1 MKIFRIYKE
10 YRGDRWRE
18 STKQNFD
25 EVDGFLNKTVQSE
38 SVDKVREYCENISQP
53 YIDKALEKYNGFLQ
67 NALDNVSKAQQ
78 TIDTLNNLPEDQR
91 NLVKKL
97 ISDSENELQY
107 YKNMGDNF
115 EQAIESIKNNPHNCR
130 GEYVTFRYV
139 FEEIEIETI

>member
-130 GEYVTFRYV
+130 GEYVLFRYT